1 VVAGGRNAT
10 DEEWRAGA
18 RLSVVKRHVSSLD
31 RRTAIAAAAVALM
44 VGLLV
49 VGIEALVTHQAKVAA
64 RSRVRDAAAR
74 AESLS
79 ADLRRAAATRA
90 ENVTL
95 FPQIQ
100 AAFAARDAGALSRFA
115 TDHPNIAFRLRTG
128 AVVGSID
135 RRAVVQQLAVV
146 STGGRLGAVV
156 AGVIPSDVQLKA
168 VGVASP
174 GVRFAYVVDGVAKWS
189 TDDDLAEI
197 PTGDVTTAVP
207 FPSEGPSSLRL
218 ATSVS
223 EIPARSLWPPLAAL
237 IAALVAAQA
246 IGARRGARVRNLGV
260 ARSLDIVGETLAA
273 THDPQA
279 LLPVVLKAAAEAT
292 GAAGGMILTDDVPR
306 VTRGATNGNRGE
318 QLDVPLRIETGT
330 RSVLR
335 LYSGAEPFDQDARD
349 AAKWIATQAEIAL
362 ENAHLHRLV
371 QQQALTDDL
380 TSLPNRRRFM
390 TEFRRESQR
399 AERAGTPLSVIVLD
413 IDDFKQVNDTWGHE
427 TGDLV
432 LRGLADALAAATR
445 TVDLA
450 ARLGGE
456 EFAVLLPNTDAE
468 GARGVAERIQRDL
481 RELAVPAGDTTVG
494 ATASFGISSFPDLAA
509 LGDLLNDADRSLYEA
524 KRAGKDRIVVSS
536 V

>member
-1 VVAGGRNAT
+1 
-10 DEEWRAGA
+10 
-18 RLSVVKRHVSSLD
+18 VKLRPTTLD
-31 RRTAIAAAAVALM
+31 RRTAIAAAIVAL
-44 VGLLV
+44 VAGALV
-49 VGIEALVTHQAKVAA
+49 VGLEAIVTHQAKVSA
-64 RSRVRDAAAR
+64 RSRVRDAAAH
-74 AESLS
+74 AQTLS
-79 ADLRRAAATRA
+79 ADLRRAAAKRA

-100 AAFAARDAGALSRFA
+100 SAFAAHDAGALSRFA
-115 TDHPNIAFRLRTG
+115 ADHPNIAFRLRSG

-135 RRAVVQQLAVV
+135 RQAVVQRLAVV
-146 STGGRLGAVV
+146 STAGRLGAVV
-156 AGVIPSDVQLKA
+156 AGVAPSDAQLNA
-168 VGVASP
+168 VEAVSS
-174 GVRFAYVVDGVAKWS
+174 GVRFAYVVDGVPKWPAGS
-189 TDDDLAEI
+189 QI
-197 PTGDVTTAVP
+197 PSGDVTASVP

-223 EIPARSLWPPLAAL
+223 EIPARSLWPALAAL
-237 IAALVAAQA
+237 LAAFVGAQA
-246 IGARRGARVRNLGV
+246 IGAGRERRVHNLDV

-279 LLPVVLKAAAEAT
+279 LLPVVLKAATEAT
-292 GAAGGMILTDDVPR
+292 GATGGVILTDDVPR
-306 VTRGATNGNRGE
+306 VSRGATNGNRAE
-318 QLDVPLRIETGT
+318 HLDVPLRTETGT
-330 RSVLR
+330 TSVLR

-371 QQQALTDDL
+371 QQQALTDEL
-380 TSLPNRRRFM
+380 TALPNRRRFM

-399 AERAGTPLSVIVLD
+399 ADRAGTPLSVIVLD

-432 LRGLADALAAATR
+432 LRGLAAALAAATR
-445 TVDLA
+445 SVDLA

-468 GARGVAERIQRDL
+468 GAQGVAERIQHDL
-481 RELAVPAGDTTVG
+481 RELAVPVGDTTVG

-524 KRAGKDRIVVSS
+524 KRAGKNRIVVSS
-536 V
+536 A

>member
-1 VVAGGRNAT
+1 MG
-10 DEEWRAGA
+10 WRAEA
-18 RLSVVKRHVSSLD
+18 RLAAVRLRPSTLD
-31 RRTAIAAAAVALM
+31 RRTAIAAAIVALA
-44 VGLLV
+44 VGALE
-49 VGIEALVTHQAKVAA
+49 VGVEALVTHQAKVSA
-64 RSRVRDAAAR
+64 RNRVRDAAAR
-74 AESLS
+74 ADSLA

-100 AAFAARDAGALSRFA
+100 SAFAARDAGALSRFA
-115 TDHPNIAFRLRTG
+115 ADHPNVAFTLRSG
-128 AVVGSID
+128 AVVGTIA
-135 RRAVVQQLAVV
+135 REAVVQRLAVV
-146 STGGRLGAVV
+146 STAGRLGAVV
-156 AGVIPSDVQLKA
+156 AGVVPTDEQLNAVKA
-168 VGVASP
+168 ASS
-174 GVRFAYVVDGVAKWS
+174 GVRFAYVVDGVPRWPAGS
-189 TDDDLAEI
+189 AD
-197 PTGDVTTAVP
+197 PRGDVTASVP
-207 FPSEGPSSLRL
+207 FPSQGPSSLQL

-237 IAALVAAQA
+237 LAAIVAAQA
-246 IGARRGARVRNLGV
+246 IGAGRERRVKNLDV

-279 LLPVVLKAAAEAT
+279 LLPVVLKAATEAT
-292 GAAGGMILTDDVPR
+292 GATGGVILTDDVPR
-306 VTRGATNGNRGE
+306 VSRGATNGNRAE
-318 QLDVPLRIETGT
+318 HLDVPLRTESGVT
-330 RSVLR
+330 SVLR
-335 LYSGAEPFDQDARD
+335 LYSGTEPFDQDARD

-399 AERAGTPLSVIVLD
+399 ADRAGTPLSVIVLD

-432 LRGLADALAAATR
+432 LRGLAEALGAATR
-445 TVDLA
+445 SVDLA

-456 EFAVLLPNTDAE
+456 EFAILLPNTDAE
-468 GARGVAERIQRDL
+468 GAQGVAERIQDDL
-481 RELAVPAGDTTVG
+481 RELAVPVGDTTVG

-536 V
+536 A

>member
-1 VVAGGRNAT
+1 V
-10 DEEWRAGA
+10 
-18 RLSVVKRHVSSLD
+18 RLRPTSLD
-31 RRTAIAAAAVALM
+31 RRTAIVAAIVAL
-44 VGLLV
+44 VAGALV
-49 VGIEALVTHQAKVAA
+49 VGLEALVTHQAKVSA

-79 ADLRRAAATRA
+79 ARLRRAAAARA

-100 AAFAARDAGALSRFA
+100 AAFAAHNAGPLSRIA
-115 TDHPNIAFRLRTG
+115 ADHPNIAFTHRSG
-128 AVVGSID
+128 GEVGSID
-135 RRAVVQQLAVV
+135 RRAVVAGVVPSDAQLNAV
-146 STGGRLGAVV
+146 ST
-156 AGVIPSDVQLKA
+156 
-168 VGVASP
+168 ASAD
-174 GVRFAYVVDGVAKWS
+174 VRFAYVVDGVPKWS
-189 TDDDLAEI
+189 TNGDVPQI
-197 PTGDVTTAVP
+197 PEGDVTASVP
-207 FPSEGPSSLRL
+207 FPSEGPSSLQL

-237 IAALVAAQA
+237 LAAFVAAQA
-246 IGARRGARVRNLGV
+246 IGTGRDRRVHNLDV

-279 LLPVVLKAAAEAT
+279 LLPVVLKAATEAT
-292 GAAGGMILTDDVPR
+292 GATGGVILTDDVPR
-306 VTRGATNGNRGE
+306 VSRGATNGNRAD
-318 QLDVPLRIETGT
+318 QLDVPLRTETGT
-330 RSVLR
+330 TSVLR

-399 AERAGTPLSVIVLD
+399 ADRAGTPLSVIVLD

-432 LRGLADALAAATR
+432 LRGLAEALAAATR
-445 TVDLA
+445 SVDLA

-456 EFAVLLPNTDAE
+456 EFAVLLPNTDAD
-468 GARGVAERIQRDL
+468 GARGVAERIQHDL
-481 RELAVPAGDTTVG
+481 REIAVPVGGTTVG

-524 KRAGKDRIVVSS
+524 KRAGKNRIVVSS

>member
-1 VVAGGRNAT
+1 M
-10 DEEWRAGA
+10 
-18 RLSVVKRHVSSLD
+18 RLRPTSLD
-31 RRTAIAAAAVALM
+31 RRTAIAAAIVA
-44 VGLLV
+44 LV
-49 VGIEALVTHQAKVAA
+49 VGALVVGVEALVTHQAKVSA
-64 RSRVRDAAAR
+64 RNRVRDAAAR

-79 ADLRRAAATRA
+79 ADLRRAAAARA

-100 AAFAARDAGALSRFA
+100 AAFAAHNAGTLSRFA
-115 TDHPNIAFRLRTG
+115 ADHPNIAFTLRSG

-135 RRAVVQQLAVV
+135 RRAVVQRLAVV
-146 STGGRLGAVV
+146 STAGRLGAVV
-156 AGVIPSDVQLKA
+156 AGVVPSDAQLNA
-168 VGVASP
+168 VSTASD
-174 GVRFAYVVDGVAKWS
+174 VRFAYVVDGVPKWS
-189 TDDDLAEI
+189 TNGGVLEI
-197 PTGDVTTAVP
+197 PAGDVTASVP
-207 FPSEGPSSLRL
+207 FPSEGPSSLQL

-237 IAALVAAQA
+237 LAAILAAQA
-246 IGARRGARVRNLGV
+246 IGAGRDRRVHNLDV

-279 LLPVVLKAAAEAT
+279 LLPVVLKAATEAT
-292 GAAGGMILTDDVPR
+292 GATGGVILTDDVPR
-306 VTRGATNGNRGE
+306 VSRGATNGNRAE
-318 QLDVPLRIETGT
+318 QLDVPLRTETGT
-330 RSVLR
+330 TSVLR

-399 AERAGTPLSVIVLD
+399 ADRAGTPLSVIVLD

-432 LRGLADALAAATR
+432 LRGLAEALAAATR
-445 TVDLA
+445 SVDLA

-468 GARGVAERIQRDL
+468 GARGVAERIQHDL
-481 RELAVPAGDTTVG
+481 REIAVPVGGTTVG

-524 KRAGKDRIVVSS
+524 KRAGKNRIVVSS
-536 V
+536 L

>member
-1 VVAGGRNAT
+1 V
-10 DEEWRAGA
+10 
-18 RLSVVKRHVSSLD
+18 RLRPTSLD
-31 RRTAIAAAAVALM
+31 RRTAIVAAIVAL
-44 VGLLV
+44 VAGALV
-49 VGIEALVTHQAKVAA
+49 VGLEALVTHQAKVSA

-79 ADLRRAAATRA
+79 ARLRRAAAARA

-100 AAFAARDAGALSRFA
+100 AAFAAHNAGTLSRFA
-115 TDHPNIAFRLRTG
+115 ADHPNIAFTLRSG

-135 RRAVVQQLAVV
+135 RRAVVQRLAVV
-146 STGGRLGAVV
+146 STAGRLGAVV
-156 AGVIPSDVQLKA
+156 AGVVPSDAQLNA
-168 VGVASP
+168 VSTASAD
-174 GVRFAYVVDGVAKWS
+174 VRFAYVVDGVPKWS
-189 TDDDLAEI
+189 TNGDVPQI
-197 PTGDVTTAVP
+197 PEGDVTASVP
-207 FPSEGPSSLRL
+207 FPSEGPSSLQL

-237 IAALVAAQA
+237 LAAIVAAQA
-246 IGARRGARVRNLGV
+246 IGTGRDRRVHNLDV

-279 LLPVVLKAAAEAT
+279 LLPVVLKAATEAT
-292 GAAGGMILTDDVPR
+292 GATGGVILTDDVPR
-306 VTRGATNGNRGE
+306 VSRGATNGNRAE
-318 QLDVPLRIETGT
+318 HLDVPLRTETGT
-330 RSVLR
+330 TSVLR

-362 ENAHLHRLV
+362 ENAYLHRLV

-399 AERAGTPLSVIVLD
+399 ADRAGTPLSVIVLD

-432 LRGLADALAAATR
+432 LRGLAEALAAATR
-445 TVDLA
+445 SVDLA
-450 ARLGGE
+450 ARRGGE
-456 EFAVLLPNTDAE
+456 ELAVLLPNTDAD
-468 GARGVAERIQRDL
+468 GARGVAERIQHDL
-481 RELAVPAGDTTVG
+481 REIAVPVGDTTVG

-524 KRAGKDRIVVSS
+524 KRAGKNRIVVSS

>member
-1 VVAGGRNAT
+1 V
-10 DEEWRAGA
+10 
-18 RLSVVKRHVSSLD
+18 RLRPSSLD
-31 RRTAIAAAAVALM
+31 RRTAIAAAVVA
-44 VGLLV
+44 LV
-49 VGIEALVTHQAKVAA
+49 VGALVVGVEALVTHQAKVSA
-64 RSRVRDAAAR
+64 RNRVREAAVR

-79 ADLRRAAATRA
+79 ADLRRAAAKRA

-100 AAFAARDAGALSRFA
+100 SAFAAHNAGALSRFA
-115 TDHPNIAFRLRTG
+115 ADHPNIAFRLRSG

-146 STGGRLGAVV
+146 STAGRLGAVV
-156 AGVIPSDVQLKA
+156 AGVLPSDAQLNA
-168 VGVASP
+168 VSAASSD
-174 GVRFAYVVDGVAKWS
+174 VRLAYVVDGVPKWS
-189 TDDDLAEI
+189 TEDDLAEI
-197 PTGDVTTAVP
+197 PNGDVTAAVP
-207 FPSEGPSSLRL
+207 FPSEGASSVRF
-218 ATSVS
+218 ATTVS
-223 EIPARSLWPPLAAL
+223 AIPLRSLWPPLAAL
-237 IAALVAAQA
+237 LAAIAAAQL
-246 IGARRGARVRNLGV
+246 IGAGRDRRVRNLDV

-279 LLPVVLKAAAEAT
+279 LLPVVLKAATEAT
-292 GAAGGMILTDDVPR
+292 GAAGGVILTDDVPR
-306 VTRGATNGNRGE
+306 VSRGATNGNRAE
-318 QLDVPLRIETGT
+318 HLDVPLRTDTGT
-330 RSVLR
+330 TSVLR

-380 TSLPNRRRFM
+380 TALPNRRRFM

-399 AERAGTPLSVIVLD
+399 ADRAGTPLSVIVLD

-432 LRGLADALAAATR
+432 LRGLAEALAAATR
-445 TVDLA
+445 SVDLA

-468 GARGVAERIQRDL
+468 GAQGVAERIQRDL
-481 RELAVPAGDTTVG
+481 REMAVSVGGTMVG

-509 LGDLLNDADRSLYEA
+509 LTDLLNDADRSLYEA

-536 V
+536 I

>member
-1 VVAGGRNAT
+1 M
-10 DEEWRAGA
+10 
-18 RLSVVKRHVSSLD
+18 RLRPWTLD
-31 RRTAIAAAAVALM
+31 RRTAIAAAIVA
-44 VGLLV
+44 LV
-49 VGIEALVTHQAKVAA
+49 VGVLVVGLEALVTHQAKVSA
-64 RSRVRDAAAR
+64 RNRVRDAAAR
-74 AESLS
+74 AETLS

-100 AAFAARDAGALSRFA
+100 SAFAAHNAGSLSRFA
-115 TDHPNIAFRLRTG
+115 ADHPNIAFRLRSG
-128 AVVGSID
+128 DVVGSID
-135 RRAVVQQLAVV
+135 RRAVVQTLAVV
-146 STGGRLGAVV
+146 STAGRLGTVV
-156 AGVIPSDVQLKA
+156 AGVVPTDAQLSA
-168 VGVASP
+168 LSAASS
-174 GVRFAYVVDGVAKWS
+174 GVRFAYVVDGVPKWS
-189 TDDDLAEI
+189 SRSDAAAI
-197 PTGDVTTAVP
+197 PEGDVTASVP

-237 IAALVAAQA
+237 VAAFVAAQA
-246 IGARRGARVRNLGV
+246 IGAGRAGRVHNLDV

-279 LLPVVLKAAAEAT
+279 LLPVVLKAATEAT
-292 GAAGGMILTDDVPR
+292 GASGGVILTNDVPR
-306 VTRGATNGNRGE
+306 VSRGATNGNRAE
-318 QLDVPLRIETGT
+318 QLDVPLRTETGT
-330 RSVLR
+330 TSVLR

-399 AERAGTPLSVIVLD
+399 ADRAGTPLSVIVLD
-413 IDDFKQVNDTWGHE
+413 IDDFKHVNDTWGHE

-432 LRGLADALAAATR
+432 LRALAEALAAATR
-445 TVDLA
+445 SVDLA

-456 EFAVLLPNTDAE
+456 EFAILLPNTDADD
-468 GARGVAERIQRDL
+468 ARGVAERIQHDL
-481 RELAVPAGDTTVG
+481 REIAVPVGDTTVG

-524 KRAGKDRIVVSS
+524 KRAGKNRIVVSS
-536 V
+536 S